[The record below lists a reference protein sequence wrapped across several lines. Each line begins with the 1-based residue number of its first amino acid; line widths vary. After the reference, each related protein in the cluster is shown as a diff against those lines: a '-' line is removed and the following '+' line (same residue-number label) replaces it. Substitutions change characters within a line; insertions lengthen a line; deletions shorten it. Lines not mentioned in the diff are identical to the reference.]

1 MKLRHILTAAA
12 ATFALATSS
21 AAFARDYDHNRDHR
35 HQVSHSDRNDHR
47 DSNRD
52 WNHSNRGYHTDYT
65 RHDYRPYVGH
75 DRVRF
80 VLRSH
85 NYRYVSDPY
94 WYRGQYVVR
103 AYDPY
108 GRLVLVRVDP
118 YSGAWMGISIRL

>member
-21 AAFARDYDHNRDHR
+21 AAFARDYDHDRNHG
-35 HQVSHSDRNDHR
+35 HQSSHSDRNDHR
-47 DSNRD
+47 DRD
-52 WNHSNRGYHTDYT
+52 WNHGNRGYHMGYT

-75 DRVRF
+75 DRVRI

-108 GRLVLVRVDP
+108 GRIVLVRVDP

>member
-21 AAFARDYDHNRDHR
+21 AAFARDYDHDRDHR
-35 HQVSHSDRNDHR
+35 HQTSHSDRNEHR
-47 DSNRD
+47 DRD
-52 WNHSNRGYHTDYT
+52 WNHGNRGYHMGYT
-65 RHDYRPYVGH
+65 YHNYRPYVGH